1 MAEGDRPTL
10 PAPVDEGGEAPCFA
24 DLVEAGE
31 LDGGRPEVRAVA
43 RPRPAWRAVAMPAE
57 HGGWGLTAEPA
68 LLGLLVAPS
77 VAGALLA
84 VAALV
89 AFVLRTPLEVVLV
102 DRRRGRR
109 LHRTSLAA
117 RFVLGE
123 GVLLALLVATAA
135 LLAGDGRF
143 WIPLVLAL
151 PVVAV
156 ELAYDVRSRR
166 RRLVPELAGAL
177 AVAAVAPAVALA
189 GGADGVL
196 AAGLWAVLAARA
208 AASIPYVRDQV
219 ARLHGRSGPPG
230 AVALGDAAAVVLAA
244 AAVVLDRALV
254 AGAVAVV
261 ALVGLQHGEARRPP
275 DRAVVLG
282 VRQSVAGLVVVLV
295 TAVGV
300 AVAG

>member
-1 MAEGDRPTL
+1 MAEADRPSP

-31 LDGGRPEVRAVA
+31 LDGGAAA
-43 RPRPAWRAVAMPAE
+43 RPVPRARPAWRAVAIPSE

-109 LHRTSLAA
+109 LARTDVAA
-117 RFVLGE
+117 RFVLAE
-123 GVLLALLVATAA
+123 GLLLVALVGAA
-135 LLAGDGRF
+135 AVLAGDGRF
-143 WIPLVLAL
+143 WIPLALAL
-151 PVVAV
+151 PVVAI

-196 AAGLWAVLAARA
+196 AAGLWALLAARS

-219 ARLHGRSGPPG
+219 ARLHGRSGPRG
-230 AVALGDAAAVVLAA
+230 AVASGDIAAVALAGVAAA
-244 AAVVLDRALV
+244 LDRALV
-254 AGAVAVV
+254 AGGAAVV
-261 ALVGLQHGEARRPP
+261 VLVVLQHVEARHPP

-282 VRQSVAGLVVVLV
+282 ARQSVLGLVLVLV
-295 TAVGV
+295 TTAGV

>member
-1 MAEGDRPTL
+1 MAEGDRPSLRT
-10 PAPVDEGGEAPCFA
+10 PVDEGGEAPCFA

-31 LDGGRPEVRAVA
+31 LDGGEPEVRPVA
-43 RPRPAWRAVAMPAE
+43 RPRPAWRAVAVPSE

-102 DRRRGRR
+102 DRRRRRR
-109 LHRTSLAA
+109 LTRTGLAT
-117 RFVLGE
+117 RFVLAE
-123 GVLLALLVATAA
+123 GVLLAVLVVVAA

-143 WIPLVLAL
+143 WVPLAL
-151 PVVAV
+151 AVPVVAV

-166 RRLVPELAGAL
+166 RRLVPELAGAF

-196 AAGLWAVLAARA
+196 AAGLWAVLAARTA
-208 AASIPYVRDQV
+208 TSIPYVRDQV

-244 AAVVLDRALV
+244 AAVFLDRVLL

-261 ALVGLQHGEARRPP
+261 ALAGLQHGEARRPP

-282 VRQSVAGLVVVLV
+282 ARQSVAGLVVVLV
-295 TAVGV
+295 TAAGV